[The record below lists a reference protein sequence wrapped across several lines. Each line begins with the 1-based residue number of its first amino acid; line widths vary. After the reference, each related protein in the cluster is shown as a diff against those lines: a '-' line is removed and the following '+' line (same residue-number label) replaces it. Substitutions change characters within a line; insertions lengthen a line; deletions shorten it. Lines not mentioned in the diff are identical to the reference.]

1 VKEFPP
7 FRFDTAN
14 QCLWRSHDTGEYERV
29 LLAPKAFSVLQ
40 YLVEHA
46 HRLVTHN
53 ELIEALWPDTFV
65 QPAVLSS
72 HIKDVRSALGDNPKR
87 PRFIET
93 LARRGYRFIAAVS
106 EGPRPDTVPT
116 RPAKGKLVGRDLAI
130 AQLQNR
136 LHAMLRHQRQVVFIT
151 GEPGIGKTTLVDEFQ
166 RRAAAEVTGLLIARG
181 QCIEGYGEKE
191 AYYPMLKALGE
202 LCGVAGDSIVQTL
215 AMQAPTWLVQFPALL
230 KPERRQMLQRE
241 VAGATAGRMLREIA
255 EALDTVTSATP
266 LLLIFEDLHWVDYST
281 VDLISELARRQR
293 PTGLFLVGTYRP
305 LDATLSEHPINVL
318 KQDLLVHQLCDEIP
332 LEPLAERDIAEYLD
346 TSGQTDLRDDLAK
359 LLHRHSEGIPLFMVA
374 VLDHMFERDVI
385 FREDG
390 ELKLRIPLDEVD
402 LQVPETLRQMVE
414 IQIDRLTPQA
424 QRVLE
429 AASVEGAAFACTASA
444 AATDTEPQH
453 FEDLC
458 ENLARRDHII
468 RRLDAYQFPDG
479 TICTRYQFVHV
490 IYREV
495 LYGRQAPGRRAR
507 SHRLIGE
514 RLEALHFGR
523 VEEIAAELAH
533 HFEEAS
539 DWVRTVKYL
548 RLAAQTAEQ
557 RYAHRESAGILRHSL
572 ELISSLPE
580 SERAITEL
588 PVLEKLA
595 TIYFVCSDTRC
606 IETYEALTER
616 ASAYGNIEVEIR
628 ALLDWSYC
636 LSSINADRSL
646 ELIERALGLID
657 ALDDDA
663 LSARVK
669 MSCLAARI
677 WFGGWRPH
685 DAEEVRRMVPVLRQT
700 CDRELLA
707 PYLVGYSLIQWA
719 SSEYREAHQ
728 SVSEAI
734 ETLAQERT
742 ENLYLSP
749 AYQKSQIYIPRSLL
763 FLGEWGEALRQ
774 IDDAIT
780 TADRNGDQFP
790 AQLLR
795 LHRAWI
801 QVHAMDFTGVLRT
814 CDRMISLIGN
824 FMGDYLHRFSRIF
837 AGCAEAGLGNYD
849 RALDGLLRVRDQM
862 NSQKIMMDW
871 YFRMPLELA
880 LTEAW
885 LGKKDLT
892 RARQEAERF
901 LNSAIATAERT
912 WQALAW
918 EVNARVA
925 MTEIDLKRAQDCVSR
940 ALATMEG
947 FEIPLAG
954 WRVHSTAAEVSQRS
968 QDIESSQSHREISRV
983 AILKLANS
991 LTPKD
996 PLRKS
1001 FLSALSVTK
1010 ILAEPVG
1017 DVIFQTPVQ

>member
-1 VKEFPP
+1 
-7 FRFDTAN
+7 
-14 QCLWRSHDTGEYERV
+14 
-29 LLAPKAFSVLQ
+29 
-40 YLVEHA
+40 
-46 HRLVTHN
+46 
-53 ELIEALWPDTFV
+53 
-65 QPAVLSS
+65 
-72 HIKDVRSALGDNPKR
+72 
-87 PRFIET
+87 
-93 LARRGYRFIAAVS
+93 
-106 EGPRPDTVPT
+106 
-116 RPAKGKLVGRDLAI
+116 
-130 AQLQNR
+130 
-136 LHAMLRHQRQVVFIT
+136 MLRHQRQVVFIT

-166 RRAAAEVTGLLIARG
+166 RRAAAEVTGLHIARG
-181 QCIEGYGEKE
+181 KCIEGYGGKE
-191 AYYPMLKALGE
+191 AYYPMLKALSE
-202 LCGVAGDSIVQTL
+202 LCAVGGDSIVQTL
-215 AMQAPTWLVQFPALL
+215 AMQAPTWLIQLPALL

-255 EALDTVTSATP
+255 EALDTITSETP

-293 PTGLFLVGTYRP
+293 PTGLLLVGTYRP
-305 LDATLSEHPINVL
+305 LDAMLSEHPISML
-318 KQDLLVHQLCDEIP
+318 KQDLQVHRLCEEIP
-332 LEPLAERDIAEYLD
+332 LEPLAEPDIAEYLD
-346 TSGQTDLRDDLAK
+346 MPAQTNSRDDLAK
-359 LLHRHSEGIPLFMVA
+359 LLHRHSEGNPLFMVA
-374 VLDHMFERDVI
+374 ALDDMFERNAL
-385 FREDG
+385 FRENG
-390 ELKLRIPLDEVD
+390 ELKLGIPLEEVD

-414 IQIDRLTPQA
+414 MQIDRLTPQE

-429 AASVEGAAFACTASA
+429 AASVEGAAFTCTSSA
-444 AATDTEPQH
+444 AAIDIEPQH

-458 ENLARRDHII
+458 ENLARRDHVI
-468 RRLDAYQFPDG
+468 RRAGVCQFPDG
-479 TICTRYQFVHV
+479 TISTRYQFVHT
-490 IYREV
+490 IYGEV
-495 LYGRQAPGRRAR
+495 LYRRQALGRRAK

-514 RLEALHFGR
+514 RLEALYCGR
-523 VEEIAAELAH
+523 VEEVAAELAH

-548 RLAAQTAEQ
+548 RLAAQNAEQ
-557 RYAHRESAGILRHSL
+557 RYAHRESAGILRHTL
-572 ELISSLPE
+572 ALINRFPE
-580 SERAITEL
+580 TERAVTEL
-588 PVLEKLA
+588 LVLEKLA
-595 TIYFVCSDTRC
+595 TIYVVCSDMRC

-616 ASAYGNIEVEIR
+616 ASACGNIEIEIG

-636 LSSINADRSL
+636 LSSIHADRSL
-646 ELIERALGLID
+646 ELIERALGLIH
-657 ALDDDA
+657 ALDDDV
-663 LSARVK
+663 LSARAR
-669 MSCLAARI
+669 MSCLTARI
-677 WFGGWRPH
+677 WFGGWRPR
-685 DAEEVRRMVPVLRQT
+685 DAEEVRRMVPALRQT

-707 PYLVGYSLIQWA
+707 PYVVDYSLIQWA

-734 ETLAQERT
+734 NTLAQERT
-742 ENLYLSP
+742 ENLYLTL

-801 QVHAMDFTGVLRT
+801 QLHAMDFAGVLRT
-814 CDRMISLIGN
+814 CGPMVALTGN
-824 FMGDYLHRFSRIF
+824 FNGNYLHRFSRIF

-849 RALDGLLRVRDQM
+849 RALDDLLSAREQM
-862 NSQKIMMDW
+862 KSQKIMMDW
-871 YFRMPLELA
+871 YYRMPLELA
-880 LTEAW
+880 LTEVW

-925 MTEIDLKRAQDCVSR
+925 MAEIDLKRAQGCVSR

-954 WRVHSTAAEVSQRS
+954 WRVHSTAAEVAQRS
-968 QDIESSQSHREISRV
+968 EDIESSQRHREISRA

-991 LTPKD
+991 LPPED
-996 PLRKS
+996 PLRKA
-1001 FLSALSVTK
+1001 FLSAVSVTK

-1017 DVIFQTPVQ
+1017 DAIFQTPVQ

>member
-7 FRFDTAN
+7 FRFDTTN

-29 LLAPKAFSVLQ
+29 LLAPKAFGVLQ
-40 YLVEHA
+40 YLVEHTN
-46 HRLVTHN
+46 RLVTHS
-53 ELIEALWPDTFV
+53 ELIEALWPDTYV

-72 HIKDVRSALGDNPKR
+72 HIRDLRSALGDNPKN

-106 EGPRPDTVPT
+106 EGPRTAAVPIK
-116 RPAKGKLVGRDLAI
+116 PAKGKLVGRDLAI
-130 AQLQNR
+130 AQLLDR
-136 LHAMLRHQRQVVFIT
+136 LHAMLRHQRQLVFVT

-166 RRAAAEVTGLLIARG
+166 RRAAAELTGLHIARG
-181 QCIEGYGEKE
+181 QCIEGYGGKE
-191 AYYPMLKALGE
+191 AYYPMLKAVGE
-202 LCGVAGDSIVQTL
+202 LCGVGGDSIVQIL
-215 AMQAPTWLVQFPALL
+215 AKQAPTWLVQFPALL

-241 VAGATAGRMLREIA
+241 IAGATAGRMLREIA
-255 EALDTVTSATP
+255 EALDTITSETP

-293 PTGLFLVGTYRP
+293 PTGLLLVGTYRP
-305 LDATLSEHPINVL
+305 LDATFSEHPINVL
-318 KQDLLVHQLCDEIP
+318 KQDLLVHQLCEEIS
-332 LEPLAERDIAEYLD
+332 LEPLAEPDIAEYLD
-346 TSGQTDLRDDLAK
+346 TPAQTNLRDDLAK
-359 LLHRHSEGIPLFMVA
+359 LLHRHSEGNPLFMVA
-374 VLDHMFERDVI
+374 ALDDMFERDVL

-390 ELKLRIPLDEVD
+390 ELKLRIPLEEVD

-414 IQIDRLTPQA
+414 VQIDRLTPQE
-424 QRVLE
+424 QRALE
-429 AASVEGAAFACTASA
+429 AASVEGAAFACTSTA
-444 AATDTEPQH
+444 AATDTEPQQ

-458 ENLARRDHII
+458 ENLARRDHVI

-479 TICTRYQFVHV
+479 TISTRYQFVHV

-495 LYGRQAPGRRAR
+495 LYGRQAPGRRAK

-514 RLEALHFGR
+514 RLEALYSGR

-557 RYAHRESAGILRHSL
+557 RYAHRESAGILRHTL
-572 ELISSLPE
+572 GLISRLPE
-580 SERAITEL
+580 AERAITEL
-588 PVLEKLA
+588 PVLVKLA

-606 IETYEALTER
+606 IETYEALADQ
-616 ASAYGNIEVEIR
+616 ASEYGNIELEIR

-636 LSSINADRSL
+636 LASMDADRSL
-646 ELIERALGLID
+646 ELIERAFGLID
-657 ALDDDA
+657 ALDDGV
-663 LSARVK
+663 LSARAK

-677 WFGGWRPH
+677 WFDGWRPR
-685 DAEEVRRMVPVLRQT
+685 DAEEVRRMVPVIRESS
-700 CDRELLA
+700 DRGLLA
-707 PYLVGYSLIQWA
+707 PYLVDYSMIQWA

-734 ETLAQERT
+734 EILAQERT
-742 ENLYLSP
+742 DNLYLSL

-801 QVHAMDFTGVLRT
+801 QLHAMDFADVLRT
-814 CDRMISLIGN
+814 CEPMVALTGN
-824 FMGDYLHRFSRIF
+824 FTGNYLHSISRVF

-849 RALDGLLRVRDQM
+849 RALDDLLGARDQM
-862 NSQKIMMDW
+862 NGQKIMMDW
-871 YFRMPLELA
+871 YYRMPLELA
-880 LTEAW
+880 LTEVW
-885 LGKKDLT
+885 LGKKDLI
-892 RARQEAERF
+892 RARQEAELL
-901 LNSAIATAERT
+901 LNSATATAERT

-925 MTEIDLKRAQDCVSR
+925 MAEIDLKRAQDCVSR
-940 ALATMEG
+940 ALVVMEG

-954 WRVHSTAAEVSQRS
+954 WRVHATAAEVSQRAE
-968 QDIESSQSHREISRV
+968 DIESSQRHREISRV

-991 LTPKD
+991 LAPED
-996 PLRKS
+996 PLRKT
-1001 FLSALSVTK
+1001 FLSTLSVTK
-1010 ILAEPVG
+1010 ILEHVG
-1017 DVIFQTPVQ
+1017 DVIFQTPLQ